1 MVSSLLS
8 YTHSIFNPLLKWI
21 VLLLFVIATYFFY
34 RCRLQYGGKLH
45 TVATLLMLG
54 ASAGF
59 LASVFRIAG
68 DYYLPAK
75 WAESIFSLV
84 LAIITLV
91 IAYIVRMKFKNAVAL
106 FGFEEG
112 GVEK

>member
-1 MVSSLLS
+1 M
-8 YTHSIFNPLLKWI
+8 
-21 VLLLFVIATYFFY
+21 
-34 RCRLQYGGKLH
+34 H
-45 TVATLLMLG
+45 TVATLLLPS
-54 ASAGF
+54 ASAGI
-59 LASVFRIAG
+59 LASVFRIVG
-68 DYYLPAK
+68 DFYLPVK

-91 IAYIVRMKFKNAVAL
+91 IAHIVRMKFKNAVAL